1 MIGTFARITAPD
13 FMVGI
18 ILWNDKV
25 VQVSAKIDY
34 MRGWSERRVLAH
46 CARKGYWVETIG
58 RERKPRPQYTRRR
71 ANAMQRTFFRSRLA
85 RRNAHFL
92 HRERLVTGL
101 RMCSMA
107 TGTAPTGA
115 GCRRSS
121 CTLTPT
127 SA

>member
-1 MIGTFARITAPD
+1 MIETFARITAPD

-58 RERKPRPQYTRRR
+58 RVWSPVSACAPWQRGRR
-71 ANAMQRTFFRSRLA
+71 RLA
-85 RRNAHFL
+85 RGVAD
-92 HRERLVTGL
+92 
-101 RMCSMA
+101 
-107 TGTAPTGA
+107 
-115 GCRRSS
+115 RR
-121 CTLTPT
+121 
-127 SA
+127 AR